1 MNVSYCLLFIIL
13 GDLLSVLGECY
24 EIVEWKILGNKL
36 GISEAD
42 LLRIEVDEP
51 RELLRQKAML
61 SKWISSGSASWR
73 CLVEAL
79 LYPPLR
85 AERVARAIADKHPIQ

>member
-1 MNVSYCLLFIIL
+1 MSA
-13 GDLLSVLGECY
+13 LGECC

-51 RELLRQKAML
+51 RELLRQKTML
-61 SKWISSGSASWR
+61 FKWISSGSASWR
-73 CLVEAL
+73 CLIEAL
-79 LYPPLR
+79 VY
-85 AERVARAIADKHPIQ
+85 